1 MIIGK
6 WINYGIIALGL
17 AVSVHPGTVAN
28 AENSDLAIESSD
40 LAPQAKEWAQHPPGI
55 RNAGLNF
62 EGTGLYEDDRE
73 KLNRAY
79 EWIKSG
85 DEYKLIAVQRHLGL
99 ITDSPGGVDPYV
111 FGISN
116 QAKYREPAYWLLA
129 AMADVTAESLN
140 PIRNDL
146 KRKNPALERFAA
158 GVNNYYGRWI
168 ANDLSNDHSLGYYDR
183 QIAEQFYD
191 SIMVAANYA
200 AYPFE
205 KFNDDDESLETKKYH
220 LNKAFESLKTRS
232 FNNKLVAAWSAYTLR
247 RHFDRK
253 AQTHD
258 NPDGTMIFRA
268 LELPIRELT
277 DLHLKGLL

>member
-1 MIIGK
+1 MINVK
-6 WINYGIIALGL
+6 QVFVALISVNL
-17 AVSVHPGTVAN
+17 AAYV
-28 AENSDLAIESSD
+28 NSDTVVNSENNAFPLESSD

-146 KRKNPALERFAA
+146 KRKNPALERFATA
-158 GVNNYYGRWI
+158 INTYVGRWVQGGLTTDTYKRNQI
-168 ANDLSNDHSLGYYDR
+168 LS
-183 QIAEQFYD
+183 
-191 SIMVAANYA
+191 
-200 AYPFE
+200 
-205 KFNDDDESLETKKYH
+205 
-220 LNKAFESLKTRS
+220 
-232 FNNKLVAAWSAYTLR
+232 
-247 RHFDRK
+247 
-253 AQTHD
+253 
-258 NPDGTMIFRA
+258 
-268 LELPIRELT
+268 
-277 DLHLKGLL
+277 